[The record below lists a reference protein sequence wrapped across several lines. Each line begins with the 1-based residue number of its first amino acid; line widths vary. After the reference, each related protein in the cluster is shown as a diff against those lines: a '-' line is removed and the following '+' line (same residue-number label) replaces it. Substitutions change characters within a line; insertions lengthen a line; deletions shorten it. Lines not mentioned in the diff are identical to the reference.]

1 MSVMVSAFEAHRS
14 RTSEKYTTHPPE
26 VLPMFVAEMDVTLA
40 EPVRDALVRAVTDG
54 DTGYVGHGRAL
65 PEAFADFAADRWS
78 WRVDPDL
85 VRTTTDVSVAA
96 VETLRRVIG
105 PRERVIVMPPVY
117 PPFRDYVTEA
127 GGTVTEVPLLPPAEG
142 PGDTAAT
149 TTAGWRMDLEGVRRA
164 FVDGVRTVLLCNPHN
179 PLGLVHPRDELAALA
194 RLAAEHDAVVVSDEI
209 HAPLT
214 HADAAFTPFLD
225 SCPEAAG
232 LGVALTSASKAWNLA
247 GTKCALMV
255 GASDRAR
262 AWFDG
267 MPTEVVER
275 TGILGYTAS
284 VAAFRAGGPWL
295 ASLLG
300 ELSANRRTLAERLDE
315 VLPGAVYRQ
324 PQASYLAWIDLR
336 ATPFGDDPAAVL
348 LDRAQ
353 VALSRG
359 LDFGRQ
365 GAGHVR
371 LNFGCSAETLDEA
384 LRRLSTVR

>member
-1 MSVMVSAFEAHRS
+1 MSVMVSAFDAQRT
-14 RTSEKYTTHPPE
+14 RTSEKYTTYPPE
-26 VLPMFVAEMDVTLA
+26 VLPMFVAEMDALLA
-40 EPVRDALVRAVTDG
+40 EPVRDALVAAVTNG

-65 PEAFADFAADRWS
+65 PEAFADFAAERWS

-96 VETLRRVIG
+96 VETLRRVIEPG
-105 PRERVIVMPPVY
+105 DQVVVMPPVY
-117 PPFRDYVTEA
+117 PPFWEYVAEA
-127 GGTVTEVPLLPPAEG
+127 GGSATEVPLLPPTD
-142 PGDTAAT
+142 PGDASS
-149 TTAGWRMDLEGVRRA
+149 TTAGWRMDLDGVRRA
-164 FVDGVRTVLLCNPHN
+164 FEDGARTVLLCNPHN

-194 RLAAEHDAVVVSDEI
+194 RLAAEYDAVVVSDEI

-214 HADAAFTPFLD
+214 HADAVFTPFLD
-225 SCPEAAG
+225 SCPVAAD

-247 GTKCALMV
+247 GTKCALLI
-255 GASDRAR
+255 GASERAR

-267 MPTEVVER
+267 MPAEVVER

-295 ASLLG
+295 ASLLA
-300 ELSANRRTLAERLDE
+300 ELAANRRTLAERLGE
-315 VLPGAVYRQ
+315 VLPGARYRQ
-324 PQASYLAWIDLR
+324 PQASYLAWVDLG
-336 ATPFGDDPAAVL
+336 ALPFGDDPAPVL
-348 LDRAQ
+348 VDRAR

-384 LRRLSTVR
+384 LSRLATAR